1 LRPPLT
7 AACLLLSLCVLL
19 AGCGTNATVQGGN
32 DTLSATTLTV
42 YSDLPLLG
50 ADGAAQQSIVDG
62 EALALYDA
70 GGRVRFRSGKGTSEL
85 HISLDSVNDAD
96 PTIGGWSP
104 SATGRSARAAS
115 SDLTSV
121 AYIGDFDSG
130 ATFSSLPLNNE
141 YDVLQVTPGSP
152 YLGFTDGGPGIPANQ
167 PRYFYPF
174 GGPRTFARLVPSY
187 RQEARATVAYMRA
200 LGVHRLYLLA
210 DRADPLDAEVVP
222 LVAARARAAGI
233 TVAGLRALDGGTVE
247 NPAGIDPGRFAGV
260 ARDVAAA
267 HADAVLYGGAANVTA
282 PALWQELHRVVPSA
296 RLFAPSTLALPSF
309 LSALGTAAKA
319 TYVTSPYLE
328 PDQYPPAA
336 QRVLREF
343 RRAYPG
349 LAPTVYA
356 LYGYEAM
363 RVILAAIHRAGRQAP
378 SRNALRNAFFGLGEI
393 HGVIGNYRIA
403 PSGDTSLDRFDGY
416 RVGPGGTLVLARAL
430 S

>member
-1 LRPPLT
+1 LRSPRT
-7 AACLLLSLCVLL
+7 AACLLVSLCALL
-19 AGCGTNATVQGGN
+19 AGCGTQATVQGGN

-50 ADGAAQQSIVDG
+50 TDGAAQQSIVDG

-70 GGRVRFRSGKGTSEL
+70 GGRVRFPAGKGTSEL
-85 HISLDSVNDAD
+85 HVSLDSLNDAD

-104 SATGRSARAAS
+104 SATGQSARTAS
-115 SDLTSV
+115 SDLSSV
-121 AYIGDFDSG
+121 AYIGDFNSG

-141 YDVLQVTPGSP
+141 YDVLQVSPGSP
-152 YLGFTDGGPGIPANQ
+152 YLGFTDGGAGVPVTQ

-174 GGPRTFARLVPSY
+174 RGPHTFARLVPSY
-187 RQEARATVAYMRA
+187 RQEAGATVAYMRA

-210 DRADPLDAEVVP
+210 DRADPLDAEIVP
-222 LVAARARAAGI
+222 LLAARARAAGI
-233 TVAGLRALDGGTVE
+233 TVAGLRTLDGGTVE
-247 NPAGIDPGRFAGV
+247 KPAGIDPTQFAGV
-260 ARDVAAA
+260 AGAVAATRP
-267 HADAVLYGGAANVTA
+267 DAVLYGGAANATA
-282 PALWQELHRVVPSA
+282 PALWQELHGVVPTA
-296 RLFAPSTLALPSF
+296 KLFAPSTLAVPSF
-309 LSALGTAAKA
+309 LTALGSAAKA

-328 PDQYPPAA
+328 PSQYPAAA
-336 QRVLREF
+336 QRVFREF

-363 RVILAAIHRAGRQAP
+363 RVILAAINRAGRLAP
-378 SRNALRNAFFGLGEI
+378 DRNVLRNTFFGLGEI
-393 HGVIGNYRIA
+393 HGVIGNYRIG

-416 RVGPGGTLVLARAL
+416 RVGPGGTLVLARAI